1 MKIFSFI
8 FARGGS
14 KGIKNKNI
22 SKINGKPLIFY
33 SIFLAKKI
41 SGKNVYVSTDSL
53 SIKKISEKYGASV
66 IMRPKRISKDKSSE
80 IFAWKHAINYLNKR
94 NIFFDTFL
102 SLPTTSPL
110 RNLYDIKKA
119 INLLKKCDIVV
130 TGCISKRSPWFNMV
144 QADKNLNVKLLI
156 KNKKKFSRRQDV
168 PKTYDLTTVAYVAK
182 ASYILKMKDI
192 FSGAVKLSE
201 IPPKRALDIDDK
213 FDLKIA
219 KLLMKKQI

>member
-1 MKIFSFI
+1 MKLFSFI

-22 SKINGKPLIFY
+22 TKINGKPLIFY
-33 SIFLAKKI
+33 SISLAKKI

-53 SIKKISEKYGASV
+53 SIKRISEKYGASV
-66 IMRPKRISKDKSSE
+66 IMRPKSISKDKSLE
-80 IFAWKHAINYLNKR
+80 IFAWKHAINYLNQR
-94 NIFFDTFL
+94 NIFFDIFL

-119 INLLKKCDIVV
+119 ISLLKKCDLVV
-130 TGCISKRSPWFNMV
+130 TGSVSKRSPWFNMV
-144 QADKNLNVKLLI
+144 QVNKDLNVELLV
-156 KNKKKFSRRQDV
+156 KNKKKITRRQDV

-182 ASYILKMKDI
+182 ASYILGAKGI
-192 FSGAVKLSE
+192 FDGKVKLSE
-201 IPPKRALDIDDK
+201 IPVDRALDIDDK

-219 KLLMKKQI
+219 KLLMKK

>member
-1 MKIFSFI
+1 MNKIFSFI

-22 SKINGKPLIFY
+22 IKINGKPLIYY
-33 SIFLAKKI
+33 SILLAKKI

-53 SIKKISEKYGASV
+53 QIKNISEKYGASV
-66 IMRPKRISKDKSSE
+66 IMRPKNISKDNSIE
-80 IFAWKHAINYLNKR
+80 IFAWKHAVKYLNKK

-119 INLLKKCDIVV
+119 VTLLKKCDFVV
-130 TGCISKRSPWFNMV
+130 TGNISKRSPWFNMV
-144 QADKNLNVKLLI
+144 KADKYMNVELLI
-156 KNKKKFSRRQDV
+156 KKKEKFIRRQDT

-182 ASYILKMKDI
+182 ASYILSMKSI
-192 FSGAVKLSE
+192 FDGEVKLSE
-201 IPPKRALDIDDK
+201 VPANRALDIDDK

-219 KLLMKKQI
+219 KLIMKR

>member
-1 MKIFSFI
+1 MKLFSFI

-22 SKINGKPLIFY
+22 TKINGKPLIFY
-33 SIFLAKKI
+33 SISLAKKI
-41 SGKNVYVSTDSL
+41 SGKNIYVSTDSPR
-53 SIKKISEKYGASV
+53 IKKISEKYGASV
-66 IMRPKRISKDKSSE
+66 IMRPKNISKDKSLE

-110 RNLYDIKKA
+110 RNLNDIKKT
-119 INLLKKCDIVV
+119 INLLKKCDFVV
-130 TGCISKRSPWFNMV
+130 TGSISKRSPWFNMV
-144 QADKNLNVKLLI
+144 QVNKDLNAELLV

-168 PKTYDLTTVAYVAK
+168 PKTYDLTTVAYAAK
-182 ASYILKMKDI
+182 ASYILSMKSI
-192 FSGAVKLSE
+192 FDGRVKLSE
-201 IPPKRALDIDDK
+201 IPAHRALDIDDK

-219 KLLMKKQI
+219 KLLMKK

>member
-1 MKIFSFI
+1 MKLFSFI

-22 SKINGKPLIFY
+22 TKINGKPLIFY
-33 SIFLAKKI
+33 SISLAKKI

-66 IMRPKRISKDKSSE
+66 IMRPKNISKDKSLE

-110 RNLYDIKKA
+110 RNLNDIKKT
-119 INLLKKCDIVV
+119 INLLKKCDFVV
-130 TGCISKRSPWFNMV
+130 TGSISKRSPWFNMV
-144 QADKNLNVKLLI
+144 QVNKDLNVELLV

-168 PKTYDLTTVAYVAK
+168 PKTYDLTTVAYAAK
-182 ASYILKMKDI
+182 ASYILSMKNI
-192 FSGAVKLSE
+192 FDGRVKLSE
-201 IPPKRALDIDDK
+201 IPAHRALDIDDK

-219 KLLMKKQI
+219 KLLMKK